1 MVTVRRSQ
9 LGVAAYP
16 LKWQAVEKI
25 INAAPN
31 TRDKL
36 LLEVMAW
43 GGLRRHEAAAL
54 RPRDVDAAGTRLE
67 VRAGKGGIART
78 VPIPER
84 LARDLERFIR
94 EGDLPSTKPV
104 FGVSPRRI
112 NQIVAQ
118 AAELAKIRSPHPGIV
133 TRGQGTRYH
142 TVTPHLLR
150 HALAHEF
157 KRRGGSVSALQ
168 ALMGHADPRT
178 TMLLYGRLTVDDV
191 ADEVGRVMGR

>member
-1 MVTVRRSQ
+1 MTTARRSQ

-25 INAAPN
+25 ISAAPSS
-31 TRDKL
+31 RDKL

-43 GGLRRHEAAAL
+43 GGLRRHEAAGL
-54 RPRDVDAAGTRLE
+54 RPRDVDAESARLE

-94 EGDLPSTKPV
+94 EEKLPATKPV
-104 FGVSPRRI
+104 FGVSARRI
-112 NQIVAQ
+112 NQIVAH
-118 AAELAKIRSPHPGIV
+118 AAKLAKVRSPHPGIV
-133 TRGQGTRYH
+133 TQGQGTRYH

-157 KRRGGSVSALQ
+157 KRRGGSISALQ
-168 ALMGHADPRT
+168 ALMGHADSHT
-178 TMLLYGRLTVDDV
+178 TMLLYGRLTVDDI
-191 ADEVGRVMGR
+191 AAEVERVLGK

>member
-1 MVTVRRSQ
+1 MATSRRSQ

-25 INAAPN
+25 INAAQS

-36 LLEVMAW
+36 LLEVLAW

-54 RPRDVDAAGTRLE
+54 RPVDCDAVGTRLE
-67 VRAGKGGIART
+67 VRAGKGGVART
-78 VPIPER
+78 VPIPGR
-84 LARDLERFIR
+84 LSSDLERFIR
-94 EGDLPSTKPV
+94 EGKLARTKPL
-104 FGVSPRRI
+104 FGVSIRRI
-112 NQIVAQ
+112 NQIVART
-118 AAELAKIRSPHPGIV
+118 ATLAGVRSPHPGIA
-133 TRGQGTRYH
+133 TEGKGTRYH

-157 KRRGGSVSALQ
+157 KRRGGSISALQ

-178 TMLLYGRLTVDDV
+178 TMLLYGRLTVDEV
-191 ADEVGRVMGR
+191 ADEVDRVMGR

>member
-1 MVTVRRSQ
+1 MATSRRTQ
-9 LGVAAYP
+9 LGVASYP

-25 INAAPN
+25 INAARS

-54 RPRDVDAAGTRLE
+54 RPKDVNTEGTRLE

-84 LARDLERFIR
+84 LARDLERFVR
-94 EGDLPSTKPV
+94 EERLPTTKPV
-104 FGVSPRRI
+104 FGVSARRI

-118 AAELAKIRSPHPGIV
+118 AAELAKVRSPHPGIV
-133 TRGQGTRYH
+133 TDGQGTRYH

-157 KRRGGSVSALQ
+157 KRRGGSISALQ

-178 TMLLYGRLTVDDV
+178 T
-191 ADEVGRVMGR
+191 

>member
-1 MVTVRRSQ
+1 MATARRSQ

-25 INAAPN
+25 INAAHS

-54 RPRDVDAAGTRLE
+54 RPKDVDVEGTRLE

-84 LARDLERFIR
+84 LARDLERFVH
-94 EGDLPSTKPV
+94 EEKLPATKPI
-104 FGVSPRRI
+104 FGVSVRRI
-112 NQIVAQ
+112 NQIVAL
-118 AAELAKIRSPHPGIV
+118 AARLAKVRSPHPGIV
-133 TRGQGTRYH
+133 TDGQGTRYH

-157 KRRGGSVSALQ
+157 KRRGGSISALQ

-191 ADEVGRVMGR
+191 ADEVGRVMGK